1 MVNVT
6 LFGNRSNFSVESDV
20 LHPLTVLD
28 ISLEFLVT
36 IIGNILYFII
46 VHFERFAGDPMKRS
60 MVNKFISTICLT
72 LSLITSLSS
81 TTLLLRVSFGPFPLI
96 LAKIIISLEIYG
108 VLFTC
113 MNVVCVFILKIIR
126 AKAFYFVNGLNEDFW
141 FLVTEVFNATLCFLL
156 LVKQRF
162 LSGKPL
168 PYEKALAGQPL
179 WQASGSIN

>member
-1 MVNVT
+1 MVTVT
-6 LFGNRSNFSVESDV
+6 LFGNRSNFSVESDG
-20 LHPLTVLD
+20 LHPLTVLE
-28 ISLEFLVT
+28 ISLEFLVS

-46 VHFERFAGDPMKRS
+46 VHYERFAGDPMKRS
-60 MVNKFISTICLT
+60 MANKFISTICLT
-72 LSLITSLSS
+72 LASVTFLSS
-81 TTLLLRVSFGPFPLI
+81 TSLLLRVSFGPLPLT
-96 LAKIIISLEIYG
+96 LAKVIISLEVYA
-108 VLFTC
+108 VLFAC
-113 MNVVCVFILKIIR
+113 MNVVCVSILKILE

-179 WQASGSIN
+179 WQASGSIT